1 MNRKHAYELLINVD
15 RAARLE
21 WRPYSRYGGVA
32 EGAVAAVDE
41 SSSSVVGDNDVFI
54 GRHLSSDAW
63 LPGAVEVPRRSASFG
78 LMRVFNGKGQM
89 SEESSGDI
97 LVEIEPVRYQLELQT
112 NLPDD
117 EPRRTKKVVRSD
129 VVLAKS
135 SLFRFDEGK
144 DIEARMQKVL
154 SYEYEKS
161 EYYGQIPG
169 MIRAL
174 PASIRLPNGQVQSVL
189 WGLPEKSVQ
198 HETIMVGHALQHFR
212 AVDVSVVGVRITEE
226 TPYRA
231 ALTAVFPDGSRRER
245 QIEGVAQ
252 RIYLDNIRPEYS
264 RVYHIK
270 EASKGSQ
277 SSSEESTTFQ
287 PRHRRPKEDS
297 FHYQQPPPTHY
308 RDNELRDNGGGQK
321 RQTEAS
327 DQQQLLMPSSSS
339 NASKLSMAFTGLVV
353 LVLYWSI

>member
-1 MNRKHAYELLINVD
+1 MTFENVLRRKHAYELLINLD

-63 LPGAVEVPRRSASFG
+63 FPGAVEVPRRSASFG

-89 SEESSGDI
+89 TEENSGDI
-97 LVEIEPVRYQLELQT
+97 LVETEPIRYQLELQT

-161 EYYGQIPG
+161 EYYGQV
-169 MIRAL
+169 
-174 PASIRLPNGQVQSVL
+174 SYF
-189 WGLPEKSVQ
+189 
-198 HETIMVGHALQHFR
+198 HF
-212 AVDVSVVGVRITEE
+212 I
-226 TPYRA
+226 
-231 ALTAVFPDGSRRER
+231 
-245 QIEGVAQ
+245 
-252 RIYLDNIRPEYS
+252 
-264 RVYHIK
+264 
-270 EASKGSQ
+270 
-277 SSSEESTTFQ
+277 
-287 PRHRRPKEDS
+287 
-297 FHYQQPPPTHY
+297 
-308 RDNELRDNGGGQK
+308 
-321 RQTEAS
+321 
-327 DQQQLLMPSSSS
+327 
-339 NASKLSMAFTGLVV
+339 
-353 LVLYWSI
+353 

>member
-1 MNRKHAYELLINVD
+1 
-15 RAARLE
+15 
-21 WRPYSRYGGVA
+21 
-32 EGAVAAVDE
+32 
-41 SSSSVVGDNDVFI
+41 
-54 GRHLSSDAW
+54 
-63 LPGAVEVPRRSASFG
+63 
-78 LMRVFNGKGQM
+78 
-89 SEESSGDI
+89 
-97 LVEIEPVRYQLELQT
+97 
-112 NLPDD
+112 
-117 EPRRTKKVVRSD
+117 
-129 VVLAKS
+129 
-135 SLFRFDEGK
+135 
-144 DIEARMQKVL
+144 
-154 SYEYEKS
+154 
-161 EYYGQIPG
+161 

-270 EASKGSQ
+270 EASKSSQ

-339 NASKLSMAFTGLVV
+339 NASKLSMAFTGLMV

>member
-1 MNRKHAYELLINVD
+1 MTFENVLHRKHAYELLINLD

-63 LPGAVEVPRRSASFG
+63 FPGAVEVPRRSASFG

-89 SEESSGDI
+89 TEENSGDI
-97 LVEIEPVRYQLELQT
+97 LVETEPIRYQLELQT

-161 EYYGQIPG
+161 EYYGQVSYFSP
-169 MIRAL
+169 L
-174 PASIRLPNGQVQSVL
+174 
-189 WGLPEKSVQ
+189 
-198 HETIMVGHALQHFR
+198 
-212 AVDVSVVGVRITEE
+212 VDR
-226 TPYRA
+226 
-231 ALTAVFPDGSRRER
+231 
-245 QIEGVAQ
+245 
-252 RIYLDNIRPEYS
+252 
-264 RVYHIK
+264 
-270 EASKGSQ
+270 
-277 SSSEESTTFQ
+277 
-287 PRHRRPKEDS
+287 
-297 FHYQQPPPTHY
+297 
-308 RDNELRDNGGGQK
+308 
-321 RQTEAS
+321 
-327 DQQQLLMPSSSS
+327 
-339 NASKLSMAFTGLVV
+339 
-353 LVLYWSI
+353 